1 MQINE
6 LRKINNG
13 LEQQN
18 NKYAQKVSLLELN
31 FNLQEQVIIDLHN
44 LLKKTVK
51 DKQDK
56 AILDQL
62 TEKHV
67 SQLVQFK

>member
-56 AILDQL
+56 AILEQL